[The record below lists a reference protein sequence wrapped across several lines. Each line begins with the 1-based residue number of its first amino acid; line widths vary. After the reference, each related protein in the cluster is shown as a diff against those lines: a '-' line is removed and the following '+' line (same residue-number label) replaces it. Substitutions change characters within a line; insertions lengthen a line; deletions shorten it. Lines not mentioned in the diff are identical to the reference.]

1 MVWSLMY
8 TLTRRA
14 VELMVLRVRADA
26 AKDIELLVWRHQLA
40 VLRRRSTVPP

>member
-8 TLTRRA
+8 TLTRA

-26 AKDIELLVWRHQLA
+26 AKDIELLVLRHQLA
-40 VLRRRSTVPP
+40 VLRRQSTVPP